1 MAFKEVL
8 TFPFSKLSNNNA
20 LQTFDRMEEVYDKLD
35 FLEITAFLDGFKV
48 LKNQLSDTL
57 RPHMGSAIT
66 RRLEKR
72 DPERDRLY
80 NQFNGIIRTAM
91 KASNPEISNAANEVD
106 VVLRRN
112 GNPVKQQMD
121 EETRTIAK
129 IVHDL
134 HVEKIYPFLK
144 SIPGAE
150 SVLTELE
157 ELNDLFAQ
165 EYNDRIEERIGQKKG
180 ATTKLRSDVNDAATL
195 SVKAVNAYAL
205 LFKSTVVDE
214 AIDELNTILDQ
225 ARTNLSNRGKGSGS
239 SEDPESPDPENPP
252 IEIRAKS
259 NKEENINKKN
269 TDGEQPE
276 ES

>member
-1 MAFKEVL
+1 MPFKKVQD
-8 TFPFSKLSNNNA
+8 FPFARLSNNNA
-20 LQTFDRMEEVYDKLD
+20 LQTFDRMEEVYVKVD
-35 FLEITAFLDGFKV
+35 FLETTALLDGFVV
-48 LKNQLSDTL
+48 LKNKLSETL
-57 RPHMGSAIT
+57 RPHTGSAIT
-66 RRLEKR
+66 RRLEKH

-91 KASNPEISNAANEVD
+91 KASNPEVSNAANEVD
-106 VVLRRN
+106 VILRRN

-129 IVHDL
+129 TIRDL
-134 HVEKIYPFLK
+134 HAEKIYPFVK
-144 SIPGAE
+144 SVPGAE

-157 ELNDLFAQ
+157 ELNDQFAQ
-165 EYNDRIEERIGQKKG
+165 DYNDRIEERKGQEKG
-180 ATTKLRSDVNDAATL
+180 ATTKLRSDVNDAASL
-195 SVKAVNAYAL
+195 SIDAVNAYAL
-205 LFKSTVVDE
+205 LFRSPIIDA

-225 ARTNLSNRGKGSGS
+225 ARTNLNNRGKGSGS
-239 SEDPESPDPENPP
+239 SEDPESPDPDNPP